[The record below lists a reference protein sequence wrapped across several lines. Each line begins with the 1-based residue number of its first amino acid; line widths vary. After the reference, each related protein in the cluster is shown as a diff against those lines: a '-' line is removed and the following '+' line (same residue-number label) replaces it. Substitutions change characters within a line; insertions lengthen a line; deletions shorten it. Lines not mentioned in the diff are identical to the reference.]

1 MNQFRCNK
9 SKFRLELS
17 DVLILYNGLKPK
29 NYQQR
34 KHTYK
39 PMRLLHVSWKI
50 PSLIHR
56 FVMFKRR
63 LEYIIDLSSFL
74 ELNVSVLLKLV
85 HVSLWMWS
93 QSLSFFCLKQSN
105 QVSMRVIAGYRRK
118 KLITASLSWKLKSRR
133 IQSQSKVGLE
143 NYREVL
149 RHSCFTV
156 YWNYHKS

>member
-29 NYQQR
+29 NYQQS

-93 QSLSFFCLKQSN
+93 QSWSFFCLKQSN
-105 QVSMRVIAGYRRK
+105 FNASYCRLQEEEVDHR
-118 KLITASLSWKLKSRR
+118 KLILKTKITQNSEPVESRARELQRGIKTFLLHSILELS
-133 IQSQSKVGLE
+133 
-143 NYREVL
+143 
-149 RHSCFTV
+149 
-156 YWNYHKS
+156 